1 MRLLADDALKGHV
14 NACEDYS
21 RAETA
26 TLIRRMLAGV
36 TLAA

>member
-1 MRLLADDALKGHV
+1 MPG
-14 NACEDYS
+14 EDYS